1 MNGKRVGVIMGGSAA
16 ERETSLSSGHAIAGA
31 LEQEGFSVTRL
42 ELSREGELWA
52 LLSVCELD
60 LAFPALGGTFGADG
74 SVQALLQVRGI
85 PYAGSRV
92 LSTALA
98 RDSLKAKEMFR
109 LHNLPT
115 PPYYAVSTRERDQ
128 LAVLHGSFG
137 YPVLVRPRRGGS
149 WQNAVRAEDWAE
161 LSRAVELGLRDD
173 DAVLVERLVTGQHVV
188 VAILDGRVL
197 GATRVEGPHTVGL
210 ASTRSQGV
218 LNLAERAGQALDC
231 RGALEVH
238 VLVTAGGNEYVLEVN
253 TAPNL
258 SDSGRFAQIARA
270 AGFDL
275 GALCRTLV
283 SGALES
289 EPSFAETSPSLQ
301 GNAASQRAESLAE
314 EHRAQRS
321 GERRGGEPTQ
331 PEQAAEP
338 LPIAV

>member
-1 MNGKRVGVIMGGSAA
+1 MNGKRVGVIMGGSSA
-16 ERETSLSSGHAIAGA
+16 ERETSLRSGHAVAGA

-42 ELSREGELWA
+42 ELAREGELWA
-52 LLSVCELD
+52 LLSVCEID
-60 LAFPALGGTFGADG
+60 LAFPALGGAFGSDG

-85 PYAGSRV
+85 PYTGSRV

-98 RDSLKAKEMFR
+98 QDSLKAKEMFR

-149 WQNAVRAEDWAE
+149 WQNAVRAEDWAS
-161 LSRAVELGLRDD
+161 LCAAVDLALRDD

-197 GATRVEGPHTVGL
+197 GATRVEGSRAVGL

-231 RGALEVH
+231 SGAIEVH
-238 VLVTAGGNEYVLEVN
+238 LLVTAGGNEYVLEVN
-253 TAPNL
+253 TAPCL

-270 AGFDL
+270 AGYDL
-275 GALCRTLV
+275 GTLCRTLV
-283 SGALES
+283 SGALEPELS
-289 EPSFAETSPSLQ
+289 TSDVSPPRQ
-301 GNAASQRAESLAE
+301 WATTSQRPES
-314 EHRAQRS
+314 
-321 GERRGGEPTQ
+321 RGTEPRGTEQLQ
-331 PEQAAEP
+331 PELVVEP
-338 LPIAV
+338 MPIAV